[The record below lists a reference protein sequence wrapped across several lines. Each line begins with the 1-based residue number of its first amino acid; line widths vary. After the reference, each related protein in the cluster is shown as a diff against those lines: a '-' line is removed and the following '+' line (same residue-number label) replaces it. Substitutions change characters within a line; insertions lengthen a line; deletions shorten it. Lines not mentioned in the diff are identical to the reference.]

1 MNLNNPSWVST
12 TFLIN
17 NFHFQFGHKG
27 IQIFVNLLLV
37 YQLCLNALPGKLF
50 PFPKMTRQNGNQNFA
65 SRNHKDEFIQNYLM
79 NEEVVVFGVDH
90 SEDRKKADDLRTQ
103 IAALFSAHYG
113 PGYDGGQ
120 DQGSGAMTWRELGDK
135 LRRQCRISEL

>member
-1 MNLNNPSWVST
+1 M
-12 TFLIN
+12 
-17 NFHFQFGHKG
+17 
-27 IQIFVNLLLV
+27 
-37 YQLCLNALPGKLF
+37 CLNFLPGETF
-50 PFPKMTRQNGNQNFA
+50 PFPKMTHQNGNQNFA
-65 SRNHKDEFIQNYLM
+65 SRNYKDEFVQNRLM

-120 DQGSGAMTWRELGDK
+120 DQGSETMTWRDLGDK
-135 LRRQCRISEL
+135 LRRKCRISEL